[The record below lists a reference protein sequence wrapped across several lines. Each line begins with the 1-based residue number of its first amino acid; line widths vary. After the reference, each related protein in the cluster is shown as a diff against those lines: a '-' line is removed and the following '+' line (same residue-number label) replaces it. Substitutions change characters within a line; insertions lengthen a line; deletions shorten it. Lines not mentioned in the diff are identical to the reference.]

1 MKAKR
6 MRDVVDAACN
16 DTASSAYDCSNGIL
30 SNSGTEYTNATED
43 TQYHLL
49 NLANGTIYEV
59 ESVSTIVDKVWV
71 YRESSTVNT
80 AATASYESEENTW

>member
-30 SNSGTEYTNATED
+30 SNSGSEYTNASGD
-43 TQYHLL
+43 AQYHLL
-49 NLANGTIYEV
+49 NLANGTVYEV
-59 ESVSTIVDKVWV
+59 ESVNTIVDTVWV
-71 YRESSTVNT
+71 YRESATVNT
-80 AATASYESEENTW
+80 AAEASTESEENAW